1 MTHQLIELAIADLNF
16 ADCAVSESECV
27 SDSKSSLPASSW
39 NSRLTLDG
47 LTSTMCTTIKGHG
60 IIIYTIRFDSS
71 GKTPNDPNDSTT
83 TMLKNCASLPSD
95 YFYSPNAT
103 QLQTAFTQ
111 IGQQLSSLR
120 LSQ

>member
-1 MTHQLIELAIADLNF
+1 
-16 ADCAVSESECV
+16 
-27 SDSKSSLPASSW
+27 
-39 NSRLTLDG
+39 
-47 LTSTMCTTIKGHG
+47 MCNTIKGHG

-71 GKTPNDPNDSTT
+71 GSHPTDPKDATT
-83 TMLKNCASLPSD
+83 TMLTNCASLPSD